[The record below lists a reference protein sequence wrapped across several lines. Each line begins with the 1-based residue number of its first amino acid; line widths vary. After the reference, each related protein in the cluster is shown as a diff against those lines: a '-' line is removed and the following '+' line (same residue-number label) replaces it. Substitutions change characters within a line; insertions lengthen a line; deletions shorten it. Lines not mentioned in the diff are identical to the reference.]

1 MKPYLVVGTKREARH
16 VEQEKPRAANEAQ
29 GTLRRYLRIISR
41 HPVPLVGVLLPT
53 AVVAAYYLLIA
64 TPVFVSESKFVVRL
78 SAPPS
83 QSSIGAMLQS
93 SGITRS
99 QDDTF
104 SVSDFILSRDALR
117 ELDGRQPL
125 RAIFAPPGADFLARY
140 PRPWDSNSF
149 EGLYRYFQ
157 SRIDVFHNAST
168 GITTLRTRAFSAED
182 AHNLNRRLLA
192 GASDLLVRL
201 NNRAR
206 EDAVAFSRREV
217 ADAENRLL
225 DIQGN
230 ITRFRNN
237 EMMIDP
243 TRVSVLM
250 LDMIGR
256 LSTELA
262 LTRARRAEA
271 ISAAPS
277 SASVPN
283 LNSRILAL
291 EDQIDRERIKLVGK
305 DSSVSAHIGEF
316 ERLTLMREMATKTL
330 AVATAALETARADA
344 RRQQLYLEAIVQPN
358 SPDEAIEPT
367 AAMNILVTLLLSAV
381 FSLIGWVLWM
391 ATAEHSQNKK
401 LLRRFEAAKD

>member
-1 MKPYLVVGTKREARH
+1 MKPYLIVGTKQEARH
-16 VEQEKPRAANEAQ
+16 VEHEKPRTASDAQ
-29 GTLRRYLRIISR
+29 GTLRRYLKFISR
-41 HPVPLVGVLLPT
+41 HPVPLVGVVFPT
-53 AVVAAYYLLIA
+53 AMVVAYYLLIA
-64 TPVFVSESKFVVRL
+64 TPVYVSESKFVVRL

-125 RAIFAPPGADFLARY
+125 RAVFAPPGADFLARY

-182 AHNLNRRLLA
+182 AHNLNKQLLT

-230 ITRFRNN
+230 ITKFRNS

-277 SASVPN
+277 SASIPN
-283 LNSRILAL
+283 LNGRILAL

-358 SPDEAIEPT
+358 SPDEPIEPA
-367 AAMNILVTLLLSAV
+367 AAMNILVTFLLSAV

-391 ATAEHSQNKK
+391 AAAEHSQNKK
-401 LLRRFEAAKD
+401 LLRRFEPAKD